1 MFSPIGLAG
10 RSMKNLIIWAVILG
24 VVGYGGSKFLLHHKV
39 EKGVDTAVLI
49 MSPFVNVEYDGVSS
63 TMTGELTI
71 DGIRAQINGFKDEI
85 YIERLGIDTPS
96 YFSLLNL
103 SDAAENV
110 RSPDDLVPEYFGFIA
125 EGVHMSVNADYFRK
139 LHNEL
144 MKQVQAADTEDP
156 AAMCTGKYGFS
167 PEVLSR
173 LGYSEQVVS
182 VSAHFRK
189 GESNYS
195 VALSSTVED
204 MWHVDAELT
213 LAGDMVS
220 EMAKGPR
227 YRPRMSSMRVEYVDQ
242 SLNARV
248 ADYCGR
254 LGLSEEQVLTA
265 QVDKLQHFGKENGI
279 EFDEYVIDPFTEFLK
294 GKSTLVVTADPTE
307 PVSISQ
313 IGLYKPSD
321 VPALLDLSAEAF

>member
-1 MFSPIGLAG
+1 MFSLIRLAE
-10 RSMKNLIIWAVILG
+10 RIMKNLIIWAVILG

-39 EKGVDTAVLI
+39 EKGVDMAVLF

-63 TMTGELTI
+63 TMTGELTV
-71 DGIRAQINGFKDEI
+71 DGIRARITGYNDEI

-103 SDAAENV
+103 TDAAENIQ
-110 RSPDDLVPEYFGFIA
+110 SPDDLIPDYFGFIA
-125 EGVHMSVNADYFRK
+125 EGVRMSVTADYFKK
-139 LHNEL
+139 LHREL
-144 MKQVQAADTEDP
+144 MQQVQAGDTEDP

-189 GESNYS
+189 GEADYS
-195 VALSSTVED
+195 VAISSTIED

-213 LAGDMVS
+213 LAGNMVT
-220 EMAKGPR
+220 EIAKGPR
-227 YRPRMSSMRVEYVDQ
+227 FRPRMSSMRVEYVDQ
-242 SLNARV
+242 SLNGRV
-248 ADYCGR
+248 ADYCAR
-254 LGLSEEQVLTA
+254 LGLTEEQIVTA
-265 QVDKLQHFGKENGI
+265 QLDKLQQFGKENGI
-279 EFDEYVIDPFTEFLK
+279 EFDEYVIDPYTEFLK

-313 IGLYKPSD
+313 ISLYKPSD
-321 VPALLDLSAEAF
+321 VPALLDLAAEAC